1 MYIIVI
7 GAGEVGFDVAR
18 QLSREG
24 HEVTVVDI
32 DPDKLI
38 RVRERLDVMTI
49 QGSGTSADVL
59 EEAGIRRAN
68 LLLAVTSIDE
78 VNLISCMMAHRLGVP
93 IKVARVR
100 SGEFTRLN
108 PVLRAEDLGIDLL
121 IHPEETT
128 AQEIVLLIRRAS
140 ATDVLSFADGKLQL
154 VGLRLDADAP
164 VIHRRLMDLMKEHAH
179 LTFRVMVIQ
188 RGGRTILPRGDD
200 IFRPR
205 DQVFVLAYTSDLPE
219 VLRLFGKSEVQM
231 RFIMI
236 LGGTPIGAKVAL
248 LLSQMRGMRV
258 KLIEPDRVRAEK
270 LAETLS
276 NILVLHG
283 DPTDI
288 DLLVTEGLGET
299 DAFIAVTHDEES
311 NLVTCLLA
319 KHLGVK
325 KTIAQV
331 SKPGY
336 VPLSQTIGLDA
347 AVNVKLAVSRAIL
360 HFLRGRLVESV
371 ATIPGVDAEVVE
383 LKVEGGAYLD
393 GKVVREVALPRGAL
407 LGAVIRNGSVEI
419 VTGTTRI
426 QAGDRLLVFVMPD
439 RLPEIRKLVEH
450 A

>member
-18 QLSREG
+18 QLSREQ

-32 DPDKLI
+32 DPDKLA
-38 RVRERLDVMTI
+38 RVRERLDVLTV

-59 EEAGIRRAN
+59 EEAGIRRAD

-93 IKVARVR
+93 IKIARVR

-128 AQEIVLLIRRAS
+128 AQEILLLIRRAS

-154 VGLRLDADAP
+154 VGLRVETDAP
-164 VIHRRLMDLMKEHAH
+164 IINRRLMDFMQENRH
-179 LTFRVMVIQ
+179 LIFRVMVIQ

-200 IFRPR
+200 VFRPR
-205 DQVFVLAYTSDLPE
+205 DQVFVLAYTPDLPE
-219 VLRLFGKSEVQM
+219 VIRLFGKSEARM
-231 RFIMI
+231 RYIMI
-236 LGGTPIGAKVAL
+236 LGGTPIGAKTAL
-248 LLSQMRGMRV
+248 LLSQMRGMQV
-258 KLIEPDRVRAEK
+258 KLIEPDRVQAEK
-270 LAETLS
+270 LAETLPD
-276 NILVLHG
+276 ILVLNG

-288 DLLVTEGLGET
+288 DLLVAEGLGET
-299 DAFIAVTHDEES
+299 DAFIAVTRDEES

-347 AVNVKLAVSRAIL
+347 AVNVKLAVSRGIL

-371 ATIPGVDAEVVE
+371 ATIPGIDVEIVE
-383 LKVEGGAYLD
+383 LKVEEGAALD
-393 GKVVREVALPRGAL
+393 GKVVREIRFPRGML

-419 VTGTTRI
+419 VTGDTRI
-426 QAGDRLLVFVMPD
+426 QAGDRLLVFVLPG
-439 RLPEIRKLVEH
+439 RLAEIRKLVEH
-450 A
+450 R